1 MMSILLP
8 SLAYCVVL
16 IAAFFRERLQKSRIE
31 TTQST
36 SSPRIQGRW
45 LSQTLVLILLIIHG
59 AALQEAIFS
68 PKGFVF
74 GFSYALSLMAW
85 VGVAFYWIENWFF
98 HLRGMLFLVLV
109 MAMLCSF
116 SPVLFSGAVLSD
128 RAVHSNGFK
137 LHFFVANAAYGLMS
151 LAALHAILMGWQDR
165 QLRQRAQKTEASWM
179 DGLFYSG
186 SAWLDKLPPLMTMEK
201 VLFNLLRVGFAL
213 LTLTVF
219 SGVFFSQTLFGR
231 PLIFDHKTIFAL
243 ASWLMFGGLLWARW
257 RTGMRGVQAL
267 RWVLGSFIVL
277 MFAYIGSRFVLE
289 VLLQRAL

>member
-1 MMSILLP
+1 MSILLP
-8 SLAYCVVL
+8 SLAYGVVL
-16 IAAFFRERLQKSRIE
+16 IASLFNERING
-31 TTQST
+31 TTQSP
-36 SSPRIQGRW
+36 SSQPFKRPW
-45 LSQTLVLILLIIHG
+45 LSQTLVLALLIIHG
-59 AALQEAIFS
+59 ATLQEAIFS
-68 PKGFVF
+68 AKGFVF
-74 GFSYALSLMAW
+74 GFSLALSMMAW

-98 HLRGMLFLVLV
+98 QLRGMLFLVLV
-109 MAMLCSF
+109 MAMVCSF
-116 SPVLFSGAVLSD
+116 FPAIFPGAVLSD
-128 RAVHSNGFK
+128 RAVHSHGFK

-165 QLRQRAQKTEASWM
+165 QLRHQVQKKEASRLENV
-179 DGLFYSG
+179 LFGG

-219 SGVFFSQTLFGR
+219 SGIFFSQILFGR

-243 ASWLMFGGLLWARW
+243 ASWIMFGGLLLARW

-267 RWVLGSFIVL
+267 RWVIGSFIIL

-289 VLLQRAL
+289 VLLQRS

>member
-1 MMSILLP
+1 MSILLP

-16 IAAFFRERLQKSRIE
+16 IAAFFRERLQASRIE
-31 TTQST
+31 TAQST
-36 SSPRIQGRW
+36 SSPRLQGQW

-59 AALQEAIFS
+59 MALQEAIFS

-74 GFSYALSLMAW
+74 GFSYALSMMAW

-116 SPVLFSGAVLSD
+116 SPVVFPGAVLSD
-128 RAVHSNGFK
+128 RAVHSHWFK

-165 QLRQRAQKTEASWM
+165 QLRHQAQKKEASWIE
-179 DGLFYSG
+179 GLLFSG

-243 ASWLMFGGLLWARW
+243 ASWLMFGGLLLARW